1 MSIFTK
7 IKNRTEW
14 LLSFPKDWIGRI
26 IYPKPMIKSIEETI
40 NKVVEDK
47 CSVARY
53 GDGEFNIMFGN
64 SIDFQTY
71 DERLAQKMKDIL
83 HLDDEKFLVCLAGEL
98 YEKDNNIKPEAKKY
112 WSRFIRNHRC
122 KLNKLFKKDKVYYH
136 TSMTRFYMHFKNK
149 EKSYHYAE
157 LLKKI
162 WDNRDI
168 IFVEGE
174 KSRLGVG
181 NDFFDNARSIK
192 RILCPANQA
201 FEYYDEIIESIDKNI
216 NKDTLVLIALGPTAT
231 AMAYDVYLKGY
242 QAIDI
247 GHIDIEYEWM
257 KMGAETKVPVK
268 NKYTNEAEDGK
279 QIGDIVDD
287 IYNAQIVDRIGI

>member
-7 IKNRTEW
+7 IKNRTKW
-14 LLSFPKDWIGRI
+14 LLSFPKDWLGKL
-26 IYPKPMIKSIEETI
+26 IYPKPTIKNIEETI
-40 NKVVEDK
+40 LKVIEDK

-64 SIDFQTY
+64 SIDFQQY
-71 DERLAQKMKDIL
+71 DERLSQKMKDIL
-83 HLDDEKFLVCLAGEL
+83 QLEDEKFLVGLTGEL
-98 YEKDNNIKPEAKKY
+98 YSKNDELKPQARRY
-112 WSRFIRNHRC
+112 WKQFIRRVRWPLG
-122 KLNKLFKKDKVYYH
+122 KLLKKDKVYYH
-136 TSMTRFYMHFKNK
+136 ASMTRFYMNFIDK
-149 EKSYHYAE
+149 EKSYYYAE

-168 IFVEGE
+168 VFVEGD

-181 NDFFDNARSIK
+181 NDFFDNTKSIK

-201 FEYYDEIIESIDKNI
+201 FAYYDEILQSIEKNIDKE
-216 NKDTLVLIALGPTAT
+216 TLVLIALGPTAT

-257 KMGAETKVPVK
+257 KMGAETKVAVK

-279 QIGDIVDD
+279 QIGDMLDET
-287 IYNAQIVDRIGI
+287 YNAQIIDKIGV

>member
-7 IKNRTEW
+7 IKNRTKW
-14 LLSFPKDWIGRI
+14 LLSFPKDWLGKL
-26 IYPKPMIKSIEETI
+26 IYPKPTIKNIEETI
-40 NKVVEDK
+40 LKVIEGK

-64 SIDFQTY
+64 SIDFQQY

-83 HLDDEKFLVCLAGEL
+83 QLNDEKFLVCLAGEL
-98 YEKDNNIKPEAKKY
+98 YEKDKNTKPEAKKY
-112 WSRFIRNHRC
+112 WARFIRNHRIE
-122 KLNKLFKKDKVYYH
+122 LSRLLKKDKIYYH
-136 TSMTRFYMHFKNK
+136 TSMTRFYMNFIDK
-149 EKSYHYAE
+149 EKSYYYAE

-168 IFVEGE
+168 VFVEGD

-181 NDFFDNARSIK
+181 NDFFDNAKSIK

-201 FEYYDEIIESIDKNI
+201 FAYYDEIIESIEKNI
-216 NKDTLVLIALGPTAT
+216 GKDTLVLIALGPTAT

-257 KMGAETKVPVK
+257 KMGAETKVAVK

-279 QIGDIVDD
+279 QIGDMLDET
-287 IYNAQIVDRIGI
+287 YNAQIIDKIGV